1 MRKHNP
7 KKIAAG
13 IASDCKIEKAKLKS
27 MHSTSKFLC
36 VWGGEELISIGIVK
50 QVVYIVAT
58 SGNLFG

>member
-13 IASDCKIEKAKLKS
+13 IASDCKIKKAKHKS
-27 MHSTSKFLC
+27 IHSTSKFLC
-36 VWGGEELISIGIVK
+36 VCGGGELISIGIVK
-50 QVVYIVAT
+50 HVYIVVT